1 MIAAVQ
7 RDVDDL
13 EMIPKF
19 EDGMVAVRRDA
30 SSLAVVALAI
40 GASEAADSS
49 FKGSVF
55 GLIQAADQISNA
67 KNVGEVKKGLQAL
80 KIAVAN
86 KGADKELTWSKV
98 ASLKPLMKYAL
109 PSLST
114 EIKRLARNEKTFL
127 RGSNAQKVIDDSTIM
142 VAVALGCREN
152 VDETQAPD
160 EEKIWRQYCERLA
173 ESALEFNKRA
183 NEVVAKQGAFDD
195 MKDAFK
201 VVEET
206 CSSTCHEKFGG
217 QSAE

>member
-1 MIAAVQ
+1 
-7 RDVDDL
+7 
-13 EMIPKF
+13 
-19 EDGMVAVRRDA
+19 MVGVRRDA
-30 SSLAVVALAI
+30 SALAVVALAI
-40 GASEAADSS
+40 GASDAADSS
-49 FKGSVF
+49 FKGSVS

-67 KNVGEVKKGLQAL
+67 KNVAEVKKGLQAL
-80 KIAVAN
+80 KGAVAG
-86 KGADKELTWSKV
+86 KGADEKLVWSKV

-127 RGSNAQKVIDDSTIM
+127 RGSNAKKVIDDSTIM
-142 VAVALGCREN
+142 VAIALGCREN

-183 NEVVAKQGAFDD
+183 NEAAAKQGAFDD
-195 MKDAFK
+195 MKSAFK
-201 VVEET
+201 EVEET

-217 QSAE
+217 QAAE